1 MKISITELGNEAYET
16 CEEYKMHSK
25 QCSCNFICDMDGKL
39 IGYISHKRNAKRTRR
54 VYTKDKEDVRK
65 IDTLKVTA
73 DLRKIILL
81 PRMVQFKSS
90 IFTPRLVVF
99 NETMSQLGKHGTD
112 TAVIWHEAFA
122 DSKDEDIAS
131 AFYTWIN
138 ILRDVKALTIGMD
151 NCTGQNKN
159 WTFYSILFSVVN
171 DQSIDVDEI
180 ILKCFVVGHTFMASD
195 SAYGRIEKE
204 MRKLKYDFKD

>member
-1 MKISITELGNEAYET
+1 
-16 CEEYKMHSK
+16 
-25 QCSCNFICDMDGKL
+25 
-39 IGYISHKRNAKRTRR
+39 
-54 VYTKDKEDVRK
+54 
-65 IDTLKVTA
+65 
-73 DLRKIILL
+73 
-81 PRMVQFKSS
+81 
-90 IFTPRLVVF
+90 
-99 NETMSQLGKHGTD
+99 
-112 TAVIWHEAFA
+112 
-122 DSKDEDIAS
+122 
-131 AFYTWIN
+131 
-138 ILRDVKALTIGMD
+138 MD